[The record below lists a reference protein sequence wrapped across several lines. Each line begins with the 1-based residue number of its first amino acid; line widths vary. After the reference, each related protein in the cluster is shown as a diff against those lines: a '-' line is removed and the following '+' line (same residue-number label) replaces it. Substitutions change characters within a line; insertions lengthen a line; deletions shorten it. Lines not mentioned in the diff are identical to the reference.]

1 MRRTP
6 EQAEQ
11 TRLKVIDAGLRL
23 FSQSGYSGTT
33 LAMIAKEAGMSRG
46 PIYWHFQNKDE
57 LFEAVIAYSQTPLQ
71 RLVTAAS
78 ANTPDPVAR
87 MSAFIEGWFDLLVRD
102 KRHRQ
107 SFEILMNKTE
117 LTQRMARTVR
127 RERQLTRSIIE
138 LFETL
143 VDDARAQGLLPEG
156 DPADLLALQ
165 TYTYLM
171 GVTQTWLFSPRL
183 FSLRERKDYFHRKC
197 LATLFDSAATAAKPE
212 KTASG

>member
-23 FSQSGYSGTT
+23 FSRHGYSGTT
-33 LAMIAKEAGMSRG
+33 LAMIAKDAGMSRG
-46 PIYWHFQNKDE
+46 PIYWHFKNKDE

-71 RLVTAAS
+71 ALVDTARAD
-78 ANTPDPVAR
+78 TPDPVDR
-87 MSAFIEGWFDLLVRD
+87 LSSFIMGWFDLLVDD

-127 RERQLTRSIIE
+127 RERELTRAIIE

-143 VDDARAQGLLPEG
+143 IGQARQHGLLPEG
-156 DPADLLALQ
+156 DPAPALALQ

-171 GVTQTWLFSPRL
+171 GVTQTWLFAPRL
-183 FSLRERKDYFHRKC
+183 FSLREQKDYFHRKC
-197 LATLFDSAATAAKPE
+197 LAALYDRAGAYSASHGTVP
-212 KTASG
+212 G

>member
-46 PIYWHFQNKDE
+46 PIYWHFENKDE

-71 RLVTAAS
+71 RLVDAAR
-78 ANTPDPVAR
+78 ADTPDPVAR
-87 MSAFIEGWFDLLVRD
+87 MSAFIQGWFDLLVSD

-127 RERQLTRSIIE
+127 RERELTRAIIT
-138 LFETL
+138 LFESL
-143 VDDARAQGLLPEG
+143 VDDARAQELLPAG

-183 FSLRERKDYFHRKC
+183 FSLRKHKDYFHRKC
-197 LATLFDSAATAAKPE
+197 LATLFDNAATVLHPGN
-212 KTASG
+212 TGSG

>member
-23 FSQSGYSGTT
+23 FSQYGYSGTT
-33 LAMIAKEAGMSRG
+33 LAMIAKDAGMSRG
-46 PIYWHFQNKDE
+46 PIYWHFKNKDE

-71 RLVTAAS
+71 GLVDAAR
-78 ANTPDPVAR
+78 ADTPDPVAR
-87 MSAFIEGWFDLLVRD
+87 MSAFIRGWFDLLVED

-127 RERQLTRSIIE
+127 RERELTRSIIA
-138 LFETL
+138 LFEAL
-143 VDDARAQGLLPEG
+143 IAEAREQNLLPAG
-156 DPADLLALQ
+156 DPAPALALQ
-165 TYTYLM
+165 TYTFLM

-183 FSLRERKDYFHRKC
+183 FSLRQQKDYFHRKC
-197 LATLFDSAATAAKPE
+197 MASLFMSAD
-212 KTASG
+212 

>member
-23 FSQSGYSGTT
+23 FSQYGYSGTT
-33 LAMIAKEAGMSRG
+33 LAMIAQDAGMSRG
-46 PIYWHFQNKDE
+46 PIYWHFKNKDE
-57 LFEAVIAYSQTPLQ
+57 LFEAVLAYSQTPLQ
-71 RLVTAAS
+71 ALVQAAR
-78 ANTPDPVAR
+78 ADTPDPVTR
-87 MSAFIEGWFDLLVRD
+87 MSDFIAGWFDRLVDD

-127 RERQLTRSIIE
+127 RERELTRAIID
-138 LFETL
+138 LFENL
-143 VDDARAQGLLPEG
+143 IDEARAQDLLPAG
-156 DPADLLALQ
+156 DPAPALALQ

-171 GVTQTWLFSPRL
+171 GVTQTWLFAPRL
-183 FSLRERKDYFHRKC
+183 FSLRQQKAYFHRKC
-197 LATLFDSAATAAKPE
+197 LATLYGRAEIPPV
-212 KTASG
+212 

>member
-23 FSQSGYSGTT
+23 FSQYGYSGTT
-33 LAMIAKEAGMSRG
+33 LAMIAKDAGMSRG
-46 PIYWHFQNKDE
+46 PIYWHFKNKDE

-71 RLVTAAS
+71 RLVDAAR
-78 ANTPDPVAR
+78 ADTPDPVAR
-87 MSAFIEGWFDLLVRD
+87 MSAFIGGWFDLLVED

-127 RERQLTRSIIE
+127 RERELTRSIIA

-143 VDDARAQGLLPEG
+143 IAEAREQNALPAG
-156 DPADLLALQ
+156 DPAPALALQ
-165 TYTYLM
+165 TYTFLM

-183 FSLRERKDYFHRKC
+183 FSLRQQKDYFHRKC
-197 LATLFDSAATAAKPE
+197 MASLSMSAD
-212 KTASG
+212 

>member
-23 FSQSGYSGTT
+23 FSQYGYSGTT
-33 LAMIAKEAGMSRG
+33 LAMIAKDAGMSRG
-46 PIYWHFQNKDE
+46 PIYWHFKNKDE

-71 RLVTAAS
+71 GLVDAAR
-78 ANTPDPVAR
+78 ADTPDPVAR
-87 MSAFIEGWFDLLVRD
+87 MSAFIGGWFDLLVED

-127 RERQLTRSIIE
+127 RERELTRSIIA

-143 VDDARAQGLLPEG
+143 IAEAREQNALPAG
-156 DPADLLALQ
+156 DPAPALALQ
-165 TYTYLM
+165 TYTFLM

-183 FSLRERKDYFHRKC
+183 FSLRQQKDYFHRKC
-197 LATLFDSAATAAKPE
+197 MASLSMSAD
-212 KTASG
+212 